1 MIVSKLMLWR
11 CPASPRTVGKTV
23 QQDEGMACPHCR
35 VPSVCVHVSVKEE
48 I

>member
-11 CPASPRTVGKTV
+11 CPASPHTVDKTV
-23 QQDEGMACPHCR
+23 QQDGRMACPHCL

-48 I
+48 M